1 MASFNPKIVESL
13 ARVAD
18 LAREDSAALE
28 KQAQEILQLASSN
41 NSKTG
46 EHKRLKVQTVS
57 SAGPA
62 LRRRA
67 LRQWIK
73 ECRGDLKRLERVHI
87 MAVESLLFGERGGR
101 IVELP
106 GGAKIARKRDLLE
119 YIGLMVRVE
128 SNRT

>member
-1 MASFNPKIVESL
+1 PLMASFNPKIVESL
-13 ARVAD
+13 ARVAE
-18 LAREDSAALE
+18 LTREDSAALE
-28 KQAQEILQLASSN
+28 KQALEILQLASSN

-46 EHKRLKVQTVS
+46 VRKRLKVQPVS

-73 ECRGDLKRLERVHI
+73 ACRGDLKRLERVHI
-87 MAVESLLFGERGGR
+87 MAVDCLLFGERGGR
-101 IVELP
+101 MVELP

-119 YIGLMVRVE
+119 Y
-128 SNRT
+128 TD

>member
-1 MASFNPKIVESL
+1 M
-13 ARVAD
+13 
-18 LAREDSAALE
+18 
-28 KQAQEILQLASSN
+28 
-41 NSKTG
+41 
-46 EHKRLKVQTVS
+46 
-57 SAGPA
+57 
-62 LRRRA
+62 
-67 LRQWIK
+67 
-73 ECRGDLKRLERVHI
+73 ERVHI